1 MQFFLKGCGVV
12 RSKIEMN
19 CVSASFN
26 QAIRSLYC
34 VSWWGRGVG
43 GKAWEKIQCDLYVT
57 TGPSSRTMGTS
68 LSLGSQSLHQQG
80 SALAS
85 NRSGILGITEPSPL

>member
-43 GKAWEKIQCDLYVT
+43 GREISEK
-57 TGPSSRTMGTS
+57 R
-68 LSLGSQSLHQQG
+68 
-80 SALAS
+80 
-85 NRSGILGITEPSPL
+85 